1 MKSLTLEQIIKL
13 HDDIINKTS
22 GSYGIRDNKML
33 KALVYCPFQTVFN
46 KECYKTDLEKICKLS
61 FELVKQHPFIDGNKR
76 IGAHILLVLSKVN
89 NLTFQYSQ
97 KELSDLF
104 LKLAS
109 SEYNY
114 NNLLNWIRGRV
125 MNVK

>member
-1 MKSLTLEQIIKL
+1 MKSLILEQIIKL
-13 HDDIINKTS
+13 HDDIITKTS
-22 GSYGIRDNKML
+22 GSYGIRNIDIL
-33 KALVYCPFQTVFN
+33 QSLVYCPFQIVFN
-46 KECYKTDLEKICKLS
+46 EECYKTDLEKICKLS

-104 LKLAS
+104 LKLAN
-109 SEYNY
+109 SEYDY
-114 NNLLNWIRGRV
+114 NDLLNWIRRRV
-125 MNVK
+125 TNVK

>member
-1 MKSLTLEQIIKL
+1 MKSLILEQIIKL
-13 HDDIINKTS
+13 HDDIITKTS
-22 GSYGIRDNKML
+22 GSYEIRNIDIL
-33 KALVYCPFQTVFN
+33 QSLVYCPFQTIFN

-114 NNLLNWIRGRV
+114 NDLLNWIRRRV
-125 MNVK
+125 MNVE